1 MNGRTKD
8 ADRRRTRM
16 FVLGAAVLALFAAG
30 IWGGIRLNGGTRHAA
45 EHATLD
51 GVKMSGKVGD
61 EYLQVYR
68 NGTWIDL
75 PVKGV
80 NMGIAKPGHFPGEAA
95 ITKEEYARWF
105 RQIGEMHANV
115 LRVYTIHPPA
125 FYEAFLD
132 YNRKA
137 KEPLYLM
144 HGVWANEENLASTQD
159 AYASVNT
166 DDFVQEI
173 RRTVDIIHG
182 NANVPAK
189 PGHASGR
196 YKADISEY
204 VIGWLLGIEWD
215 PSMVDATDK
224 KHAGMQPFQGA
235 YFKTDGAS
243 PFESWLA
250 RMMDETASYE
260 TEKYGWQRPM
270 SFTNWVTTDPLSHP
284 AEPSATE
291 DMVSVDPNH
300 IVPAASMK
308 AGYFA
313 SYHIYPYYPEFLNYE
328 QKYTSYVDQRGK
340 PNNYAGYL
348 HDLKAAHRMPLV
360 VAEFGV
366 PSSRGLTHRSV
377 GGRNQG
383 FHTEKEQGDIDA
395 GMYEDIRAE
404 GLAGG
409 IVFTWQDEWFKRTWN
424 TMDYDNPDRRPFW
437 SNAQTGEQQFGI
449 LAFDPGAKRTA
460 VYPDGDG
467 GDWDKLGVKPV
478 KASQAAKPES
488 SAASEEA
495 GAAQL
500 QSYRVA
506 SDERYVYIRID
517 TADAA
522 GKSVPIDWSRTGFL
536 LLVDSAAGQGQ
547 HTVPGGS
554 GLRSEAGFDFAVDLR
569 GPDQSRIWVD
579 SYYDLFHYQY
589 GRQLQMIPDQPY
601 ASRPDNG
608 VWHPIR
614 LALNK
619 GMVIPDRPEGEGHI
633 PFDSYETG
641 MLRFGNANPDSPSY
655 DSLADVCA
663 SDKDGMVELRIP
675 WQLLGVRD
683 PSTHEI
689 NGDVWK
695 NGLAA
700 AAKTDGLRMAAV
712 AYDAGSAN
720 KDQPGGRTVTGSIPA
735 AAGGTLRAAD
745 MNVYS
750 WSGWELPTYHERL
763 KASYYVLQNLF
774 KSNVKE

>member
-1 MNGRTKD
+1 
-8 ADRRRTRM
+8 M

-30 IWGGIRLNGGTRHAA
+30 IWGGIRMNDGTRHTA
-45 EHATLD
+45 EHATVD

-61 EYLQVYR
+61 KFLQIYR

-144 HGVWANEENLASTQD
+144 HGVWANEENLVSTQD

-166 DDFVQEI
+166 DDFAQEI

-215 PSMVDATDK
+215 PSMVDETDK

-270 SFTNWVTTDPLSHP
+270 SFTNWVTTDPLRHP

-328 QKYTSYVDQRGK
+328 KEYTSYVDQRGK

-366 PSSRGLTHRSV
+366 PSSRGLTHRNV
-377 GGRNQG
+377 DGRNQG
-383 FHTEKEQGDIDA
+383 FHTEKEQGEIDA

-478 KASQAAKPES
+478 KAAQAAKPAS
-488 SAASEEA
+488 SAVSEGA
-495 GAAQL
+495 GTAQL
-500 QSYRVA
+500 QSYCVA

-522 GKSVPIDWSRTGFL
+522 GKSVPIDWSRTGIL

-554 GLRSEAGFDFAVDLR
+554 GLRSEAGFDFAVELR

-589 GRQLQMIPDQPY
+589 GSQLQMIPEQPY

-619 GMVIPDRPEGEGHI
+619 DMVIPDRPEGEGHI

-641 MLRFGNANPDSPSY
+641 VLRFGNADPDSPSY
-655 DSLADVCA
+655 DSLADVYA

-689 NGDVWK
+689 NGDAWK

-700 AAKTDGLRMAAV
+700 AAKTEGLRMAAV

-720 KDQPGGRTVTGSIPA
+720 KDQPGGRTVTGSIPSA
-735 AAGGTLRAAD
+735 SGGTLREAD
-745 MNVYS
+745 MNVYN
-750 WSGWELPTYHERL
+750 WNGWELPTYHERL